1 MPYQK
6 KKSKRRRRSNKWR
19 QQKLAVGTVQK
30 IARRVAKFQI
40 QKQEEPKFSV
50 NLLGGRPA
58 NNISD
63 VVRCIVTRSGLF
75 EVAPTPTT
83 GFLSNVQQYRIQIHP
98 ITYPYDVVQ
107 GQAGQVEKV
116 TTGYGMRAGNTIM
129 LKGLGLKGY
138 LCLGKDC
145 PNARVHV
152 GIYSSENNLTDPQT
166 FLPELDGMQLRREID
181 TTEKLNGTKV
191 KRTYTLNHRAN
202 DQEVKIPINMYLPVN
217 KRIKYGKNQPDRDA
231 GVMSQ
236 IYFDDL
242 RYYLIM
248 YSDAKD
254 SVLAGGIASNIPNNQ
269 QQQVYDAHP
278 TFYGRW
284 TAYYRDA

>member
-1 MPYQK
+1 MPRYRRRGRK
-6 KKSKRRRRSNKWR
+6 KKGKWR

-30 IARRVAKFQI
+30 IARRVAKYQI
-40 QKQEEPKFSV
+40 QELEEPKFSV
-50 NLLGGRPA
+50 NLLGGRPG
-58 NNISD
+58 NNTED
-63 VVRCIVTRSGLF
+63 VVRCIITRSGLF
-75 EVAPTPTT
+75 EVAPQAT
-83 GFLSNVQQYRIQIHP
+83 GFLSNTAQYPIQIHP

-145 PNARVHV
+145 ANARVHV
-152 GIYSSENNLTDPQT
+152 GIYKSENNLTDPQS

-181 TTEKLNGTKV
+181 TTEKLNGTKC

-202 DQEVKIPINMYLPVN
+202 ENEVKVPINLYLPVN
-217 KRIKYGKNQPDRDA
+217 KRIKYGKNQPDRDS

-248 YSDAKD
+248 YSDRKD
-254 SVLAGGIASNIPNNQ
+254 TVLAGGIGNTVVNADQTQI
-269 QQQVYDAHP
+269 YDSHP